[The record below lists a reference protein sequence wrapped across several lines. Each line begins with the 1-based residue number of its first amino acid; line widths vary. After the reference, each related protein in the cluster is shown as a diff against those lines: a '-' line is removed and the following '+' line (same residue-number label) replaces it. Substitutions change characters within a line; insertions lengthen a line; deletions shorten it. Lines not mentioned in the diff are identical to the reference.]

1 MDEEGKCVV
10 SVFEEAMHAGW
21 ISATDVQVIRKE
33 VQEKAGSSEYATWLR
48 QQIMQVLIRQS
59 PDEKSKCLVAWA
71 GKALPLLD
79 TGRSTRV
86 YFNPGDACH
95 EALFTCL
102 KAARLRLDICVF
114 TITDDWITYEIRLA
128 ASRGVSIRIITD
140 NEKAWDPGSDIYA
153 LADSGM
159 QVRQDTG
166 REHMHHKFAVID
178 DAQVITGS
186 FNWTKGSCRN
196 HENMIISDDL
206 AVVAAYRQEF
216 DYLWDEMQI
225 V

>member
-1 MDEEGKCVV
+1 MDEEGKRVL

-21 ISATDVQVIRKE
+21 ISATDVQVIRQE
-33 VQEKAGSSEYATWLR
+33 IQEKACSADYATWLR
-48 QQIMQVLIRQS
+48 HRIMPILIRQS
-59 PDEKSKCLVAWA
+59 PDENSRRLMAWA
-71 GKALPLLD
+71 DKALPLLE
-79 TGRSTRV
+79 TNRSTQV
-86 YFNPGDACH
+86 YFNPGNACH

-102 KAARLRLDICVF
+102 KEARSCLDICVF

-140 NEKAWDPGSDIYA
+140 NEKAWDPGSDIYD

-166 REHMHHKFAVID
+166 REHMHHKFAIID
-178 DAQVITGS
+178 GVKVITGS

-196 HENMIISDDL
+196 HENMIVCADPV
-206 AVVAAYRQEF
+206 VVAAYRQEF